1 MWPRR
6 LGVLLFGRPASA
18 STGPGHPDLFG
29 IARGRFLALEI
40 KKARAKPQPIQ
51 EQRLRELREC
61 GAYAWIVRTEEQA
74 CYAVYWTV
82 KGWTRPLSNEPLDL
96 SDWLLGEDAKP
107 APAAEFAPNA
117 IEPMPFEPGGG
128 RAADPEDT
136 FKIPVPPQ
144 PEAPLFETEIEIEG
158 PAPEGANL
166 DLRDYAKI
174 EQQERDAIH
183 AEDAALDFEADK
195 NLMVEATQKMAEW
208 AKKVDADVRTV
219 GERVTLLHEQ
229 VAVYTSVLHS
239 IHDMMSRLM
248 GMITED
254 EAPGD
259 DGTVAVEVVADNT
272 PQPVPIAPRQR
283 RSRKKTSEPVVEPE
297 PPAESSANGS
307 DLSKALEEIFP
318 SS

>member
-1 MWPRR
+1 MTAEADLRARILKAVRQMWPRR

-82 KGWTRPLSNEPLDL
+82 KGWTRPMSNEPLDL

-107 APAAEFAPNA
+107 EPAKDFAPNA

-128 RAADPEDT
+128 RATDPEDT

-144 PEAPLFETEIEIEG
+144 APAPLFETEIEIEG

-166 DLRDYAKI
+166 DLRDYARI
-174 EQQERDAIH
+174 EQQERDAIR
-183 AEDAALDFEADK
+183 AEDTKDSLDRLDK
-195 NLMVEATQKMAEW
+195 DL
-208 AKKVDADVRTV
+208 RTV
-219 GERVTLLHEQ
+219 GDRVTLIYEKLDTYT
-229 VAVYTSVLHS
+229 AVLSAVHGMLS
-239 IHDMMSRLM
+239 KLM
-248 GMITED
+248 NMIAED

-259 DGTVAVEVVADNT
+259 DGTVAVEVVADNA

-283 RSRKKTSEPVVEPE
+283 RSRKKASEPVVEPE
-297 PPAESSANGS
+297 PPSDNGDSALG
-307 DLSKALEEIFP
+307 DALASILP
-318 SS
+318 D